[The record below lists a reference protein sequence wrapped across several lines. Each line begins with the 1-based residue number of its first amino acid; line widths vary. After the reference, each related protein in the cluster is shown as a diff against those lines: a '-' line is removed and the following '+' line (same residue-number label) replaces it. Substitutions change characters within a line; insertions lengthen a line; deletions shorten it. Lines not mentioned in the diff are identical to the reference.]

1 MSLAPFNKHNCLA
14 MLNTLYP
21 PMLESQPMPT
31 KKLTEEMLKTQ
42 REGFFKYIR
51 TVEKRGT
58 SVLENLVYLGRKEG
72 EATGWSNVNRV
83 LNQYLTLANS
93 IISECHDITNIIDS
107 FSKPQEGY
115 PDSHKR
121 KGRKTDSGVSFDSDS
136 KHNKTP
142 STSSSST
149 KSTSTQLSSHKSPSV
164 IERLTR
170 DLRRIR
176 SRQRLEVAE
185 IVQPFA
191 TDDIEKENSSF
202 RPRSRGGFAG
212 GLRKMRSLGTLGDVK
227 HNNMSAVSL
236 RTEGGVGA
244 GHVPPV
250 PAFDREEMRK
260 ERQAFER
267 RARQASLY

>member
-21 PMLESQPMPT
+21 PVLESQPMPT

-58 SVLENLVYLGRKEG
+58 SVLENLVYQGRKEG
-72 EATGWSNVNRV
+72 EATGWPNVNRA
-83 LNQYLTLANS
+83 LNQYLSLVNS
-93 IISECHDITNIIDS
+93 ILGECHEISSIIDS
-107 FSKPQEGY
+107 FAKPQ
-115 PDSHKR
+115 DTKR
-121 KGRKTDSGVSFDSDS
+121 KGRKFDSGVSFDTDS

-142 STSSSST
+142 STDSG

-164 IERLTR
+164 IERLAR
-170 DLRRIR
+170 DLRRIG

-185 IVQPFA
+185 ILQPYP
-191 TDDIEKENSSF
+191 TDDTEKENSSF
-202 RPRSRGGFAG
+202 RPKSRGGLAG
-212 GLRKMRSLGTLGDVK
+212 GLRKMRSLGTLGDLK
-227 HNNMSAVSL
+227 HGNTSAVSL
-236 RTEGGVGA
+236 RAEGGVVA

-250 PAFDREEMRK
+250 PAFNRDEMRK

-267 RARQASLY
+267 RARKASLD

>member
-1 MSLAPFNKHNCLA
+1 MSLSPFNKHNCLA

-21 PMLESQPMPT
+21 PVLDSQTMPT

-51 TVEKRGT
+51 TVEKRGA
-58 SVLENLVYLGRKEG
+58 SVLENLVYLGRKES
-72 EATGWSNVNRV
+72 EATGWPNVNRV

-93 IISECHDITNIIDS
+93 IIGECHDISSIIDDS
-107 FSKPQEGY
+107 SKSQEIHQE
-115 PDSHKR
+115 SQKR
-121 KGRKTDSGVSFDSDS
+121 KGRKTDSGISFDSDS

-142 STSSSST
+142 STSST

-185 IVQPFA
+185 IVQPYA
-191 TDDIEKENSSF
+191 TDDTEKENSSF
-202 RPRSRGGFAG
+202 RPRSRSGLAG
-212 GLRKMRSLGTLGDVK
+212 GLRKMRSLGTLGDLK
-227 HNNMSAVSL
+227 HSNTSAVSF
-236 RTEGGVGA
+236 RAEGGIGA
-244 GHVPPV
+244 GYVPTVPV
-250 PAFDREEMRK
+250 FDREEMRK